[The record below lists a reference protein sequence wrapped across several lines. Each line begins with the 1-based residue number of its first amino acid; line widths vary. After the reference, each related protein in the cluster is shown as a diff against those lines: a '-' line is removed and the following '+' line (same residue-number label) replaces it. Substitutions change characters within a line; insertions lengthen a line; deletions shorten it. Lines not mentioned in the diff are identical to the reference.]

1 MSRGGEN
8 SFVGAPAS
16 LILSSLPQVTWQII
30 RDSMGQ
36 ILYELSSM
44 KFKDTFKE
52 GEAKVKKDFDEIY
65 ENIQLAF
72 RNLED

>member
-1 MSRGGEN
+1 M
-8 SFVGAPAS
+8 
-16 LILSSLPQVTWQII
+16 QVTWQII

-44 KFKDTFKE
+44 KFKDAFKE

-65 ENIQLAF
+65 ENIQQAF

>member
-1 MSRGGEN
+1 M
-8 SFVGAPAS
+8 APVS
-16 LILSSLPQVTWQII
+16 LILPSLPQVTWQII